1 MCGRSLWQL
10 EGEASPTVS
19 GGSYLAPVSRHVW
32 EGSGTFMRGSLAR
45 GSTSQGRALRVYS
58 FSPLPVLALSFLC
71 VDEKV
76 IMKLIFVF
84 DVDSV
89 PLEL

>member
-1 MCGRSLWQL
+1 M
-10 EGEASPTVS
+10 
-19 GGSYLAPVSRHVW
+19 
-32 EGSGTFMRGSLAR
+32 
-45 GSTSQGRALRVYS
+45 RVYS